1 MSKHSESIKF
11 AAGVISIMA
20 AAYFLNWL
28 WMMLGNFGVVWSPY
42 TCLTDPLGKTS
53 DPAGFRFLVSQTT
66 CSGIG
71 KGPTEV
77 SVFASKTGLMRR
89 RTLIFKYESMADDSR
104 DAEPVIVP
112 SVDGTVRIS
121 VKAPAG
127 RLWPSLTTSAAS
139 SISPAVRGL
148 NAPTTRLPYGI
159 LHMADLRPFGPQ
171 QASRFEPD
179 HRVLHSPWI
188 RTGPEWTVRQPT
200 QTLRGR

>member
-104 DAEPVIVP
+104 DAEPVIEP

-121 VKAPAG
+121 VKHLAMIICQSTRWETLAVAYDIG
-127 RLWPSLTTSAAS
+127 RVVDFPGGPWPEC
-139 SISPAVRGL
+139 P
-148 NAPTTRLPYGI
+148 
-159 LHMADLRPFGPQ
+159 HD
-171 QASRFEPD
+171 
-179 HRVLHSPWI
+179 
-188 RTGPEWTVRQPT
+188 
-200 QTLRGR
+200 